1 MERFFNLKEKPMKVS
16 IAVSL
21 ILAALISGCSTHER
35 VVERERPVVT
45 TERVIETPVPA
56 AAGSTLAACTWASQ
70 SYSHGAMSC
79 QNGAQYRC
87 DNGAWARTLSSC

>member
-1 MERFFNLKEKPMKVS
+1 
-16 IAVSL
+16 
-21 ILAALISGCSTHER
+21 
-35 VVERERPVVT
+35 
-45 TERVIETPVPA
+45 VIETPVPA